1 MSVFGGSHAGFINCQ
16 LIEDPEMAS
25 VVRVAVIRNPI
36 VYLPLVYTAGVPKWA
51 FNSFLGF
58 TSSTDRPVA
67 R

>member
-1 MSVFGGSHAGFINCQ
+1 
-16 LIEDPEMAS
+16 MAS